1 MAETI
6 KGINVVISADT
17 TALSKALSDVN
28 KKSRDI
34 QSELKQVERLLKF
47 DPSNTEILAQKHKL
61 LADAIQNTQEKLNR
75 LRTVQ
80 EQVNEQ
86 FARGEISEGQYR
98 AFQREVAKT
107 EQELKKLETQLKGM
121 EPAVKS
127 LGERMQEAGE
137 KMKKAG
143 EKMSDAGKKLSVGV
157 TAPIAAIGT
166 VATKAAI
173 DFESAF
179 AGVNPCPLH

>member
-1 MAETI
+1 LA
-6 KGINVVISADT
+6 
-17 TALSKALSDVN
+17 KA
-28 KKSRDI
+28 I
-34 QSELKQVERLLKF
+34 E
-47 DPSNTEILAQKHKL
+47 NTR
-61 LADAIQNTQEKLNR
+61 EKLDR
-75 LRTVQ
+75 LKSVQ

-86 FARGEISEGQYR
+86 FQRGEISEGQYR

-143 EKMSDAGKKLSVGV
+143 EKMTDAGKKLSVSV
-157 TAPIAAIGT
+157 TAPIVGLGT
-166 VATKAAI
+166 V
-173 DFESAF
+173 
-179 AGVNPCPLH
+179 